1 MSSYSTGLLKSTILD
16 SSTHRS
22 KFRTEFKLS
31 ENVVYMTDM
40 KLLNLGALS
49 AGANQSYNGL
59 VGAYGLIE
67 RITLY
72 DGRQKLD
79 ELRHFDMWKAWE
91 NMASSNSRN
100 MDYETVQNLGSWGFE
115 FNNLYQ
121 SAEKDVSAVATN
133 NLGTTAKGT
142 LDLRKCLPLLRALSI
157 LPTQVFKNLRL
168 EIEYQTDARNWSAVD
183 NVDFSNL
190 DPILKVNKVED
201 EGAMAKLMKTFGSV
215 SFSALE
221 MDEYQ
226 LPALPNANNDTG
238 GGEGI
243 PAGTPVVNNQ
253 KINGFNGKNI
263 MRMMI
268 IKRSSAYTTNDFD
281 NNTIQG
287 VGQAGSRAN
296 QDEALQVRV
305 NGANVLPRTKR
316 GANSLSAL
324 VNDTWGQWNMAPA
337 NNLVGLGNINNLV
350 NNGNDMSGCAG
361 WLGLY
366 IGTTEPVQDLQIE
379 YTRSALNQ
387 THANLKTNLAQKIVV
402 YCEVPK
408 SLVYKNGEYDLV
420 YN

>member
-1 MSSYSTGLLKSTILD
+1 
-16 SSTHRS
+16 
-22 KFRTEFKLS
+22 
-31 ENVVYMTDM
+31 
-40 KLLNLGALS
+40 
-49 AGANQSYNGL
+49 
-59 VGAYGLIE
+59 
-67 RITLY
+67 
-72 DGRQKLD
+72 
-79 ELRHFDMWKAWE
+79 
-91 NMASSNSRN
+91 
-100 MDYETVQNLGSWGFE
+100 E

-337 NNLVGLGNINNLV
+337 NNLVGLGNINNL
-350 NNGNDMSGCAG
+350 
-361 WLGLY
+361 
-366 IGTTEPVQDLQIE
+366 
-379 YTRSALNQ
+379 
-387 THANLKTNLAQKIVV
+387 
-402 YCEVPK
+402 
-408 SLVYKNGEYDLV
+408 
-420 YN
+420 